1 MLHCEVPGKDNMMCS
16 AVLNVEGRT
25 RRTVL
30 QIGTGASV
38 SEMNVN
44 HARLFKDAPVQSTT
58 SQLFRIGRKR
68 LPVLGTLLATVTL
81 DGDNEFFL
89 IKSSDDE
96 AIMGLDLL
104 RALHVTVYPA
114 TGEVDSVS
122 IVKGDKPET
131 EAQPQPV
138 ELQISPLPPRTGYC
152 HHIFLKPDAKP
163 VRFPLRRLPMSV
175 RSDVSAKIQRLLQ
188 QGVIEPVEASE
199 WLSPL
204 TATRKKNGQLRF
216 CVDLRY
222 PNTQRV
228 SEAHP
233 LPKFDDLQT
242 QLQCGVFSKLDLTS
256 AYHQPELHL
265 DNCNVTAFLSEDGA
279 FRFQRIQFGLTSSG
293 AAFQR
298 FLGHVLTGIPGC
310 VHYLDDVALTGGN
323 QEQHDFPLQ
332 QVLRRLKE
340 VNLTISEAKSTLLKT
355 QIGLCGFRLSAE
367 GISPLQCHAVAIT
380 GATEATQK
388 ELRSL
393 IWLCGWFSKFI
404 PNSASTL
411 LPMLKLL
418 RQAAK
423 FEWTEDVDESF
434 QRIKSA
440 LTSAPYLMP
449 FTAGRTTFV
458 TTDASDQGWMPY
470 YPRSM
475 TAVLNALWPSGPV
488 F

>member
-1 MLHCEVPGKDNMMCS
+1 M
-16 AVLNVEGRT
+16 
-25 RRTVL
+25 
-30 QIGTGASV
+30 
-38 SEMNVN
+38 
-44 HARLFKDAPVQSTT
+44 
-58 SQLFRIGRKR
+58 
-68 LPVLGTLLATVTL
+68 
-81 DGDNEFFL
+81 
-89 IKSSDDE
+89 
-96 AIMGLDLL
+96 
-104 RALHVTVYPA
+104 
-114 TGEVDSVS
+114 
-122 IVKGDKPET
+122 
-131 EAQPQPV
+131 
-138 ELQISPLPPRTGYC
+138 
-152 HHIFLKPDAKP
+152 
-163 VRFPLRRLPMSV
+163 
-175 RSDVSAKIQRLLQ
+175 
-188 QGVIEPVEASE
+188 
-199 WLSPL
+199 
-204 TATRKKNGQLRF
+204 
-216 CVDLRY
+216 
-222 PNTQRV
+222 
-228 SEAHP
+228 
-233 LPKFDDLQT
+233 
-242 QLQCGVFSKLDLTS
+242 
-256 AYHQPELHL
+256 
-265 DNCNVTAFLSEDGA
+265 SEDGA

-340 VNLTISEAKSTLLKT
+340 VNLTISEAKSTFRKT
-355 QIGLCGFRLSAE
+355 QIDLCGFRLSAE

-440 LTSAPYLMP
+440 LTSAPCLMP

-458 TTDASDQGWMPY
+458 TTDASDKGLGAVLSQVHDGGTERGVAFWSRVLTGAKSRYSVSEKETLSAVSVVERLRLHLWGQPFVLRSDHSVLTSLLSPQSSSRAGARIARWQARLMPY
-470 YPRSM
+470 TYTVVYTAGSKLPVADALSRLPGHGEMPFADDDIEVINLISEKHSDVLIAESCRS
-475 TAVLNALWPSGPV
+475 
-488 F
+488 